1 MARPPIRGPRA
12 VSLPLARDGGP
23 EADADREGV
32 DAAKHTLHR
41 RPNGMD
47 RLLGD
52 CETVARFTS
61 DDAPARSRLE
71 GALGSELASRL
82 VGALSARPA
91 RVAF

>member
-1 MARPPIRGPRA
+1 
-12 VSLPLARDGGP
+12 VQ
-23 EADADREGV
+23 DADREDV

-41 RPNGMD
+41 RPNGMG

-61 DDAPARSRLE
+61 DDAPARSRLD

>member
-1 MARPPIRGPRA
+1 M
-12 VSLPLARDGGP
+12 
-23 EADADREGV
+23 
-32 DAAKHTLHR
+32 DAAKHILHR

-61 DDAPARSRLE
+61 DDAPARSRLD

>member
-1 MARPPIRGPRA
+1 M
-12 VSLPLARDGGP
+12 
-23 EADADREGV
+23 
-32 DAAKHTLHR
+32 DAATHAFHR

-61 DDAPARSRLE
+61 DGDAPARSRLE